1 MMLIQEKHLII
12 CNFIDEKTGRTIKER
27 FFVST
32 FVKCRTT
39 FVKIKVFYRNFPVIK
54 RKSKTKQIMTI
65 NIISGLRD
73 LLTKKS
79 KQFI

>member
-1 MMLIQEKHLII
+1 MPV
-12 CNFIDEKTGRTIKER
+12 IDEKTGRIVKER

-32 FVKCRTT
+32 FVKFRTA

-54 RKSKTKQIMTI
+54 QKNKTKQIMTI
-65 NIISGLRD
+65 NIISDLRD

>member
-1 MMLIQEKHLII
+1 MPVT
-12 CNFIDEKTGRTIKER
+12 DEKTGRIIKER
-27 FFVST
+27 LFVST
-32 FVKCRTT
+32 FVKFRTA

-54 RKSKTKQIMTI
+54 QKNKTKQIMTI
-65 NIISGLRD
+65 NIISDLRD

>member
-1 MMLIQEKHLII
+1 MPVT
-12 CNFIDEKTGRTIKER
+12 DEKTGRIIKER
-27 FFVST
+27 LFVST
-32 FVKCRTT
+32 FVKFRTA

-54 RKSKTKQIMTI
+54 QKNKAKQIMTI
-65 NIISGLRD
+65 NIISDLRD